1 MKEIIEVDSR
11 ERDGLLYPGVPPGF
25 VPPSSALPVYRQD
38 HSVFSGR
45 EEESG
50 GGARPRVLPVSRDVA
65 FSSSGRRGTPDTW
78 KGGVPIC
85 VTPATPPP
93 PRPHSHHAGPAA
105 AAVAASVS

>member
-1 MKEIIEVDSR
+1 
-11 ERDGLLYPGVPPGF
+11 
-25 VPPSSALPVYRQD
+25 
-38 HSVFSGR
+38 
-45 EEESG
+45 
-50 GGARPRVLPVSRDVA
+50 VSRDVA